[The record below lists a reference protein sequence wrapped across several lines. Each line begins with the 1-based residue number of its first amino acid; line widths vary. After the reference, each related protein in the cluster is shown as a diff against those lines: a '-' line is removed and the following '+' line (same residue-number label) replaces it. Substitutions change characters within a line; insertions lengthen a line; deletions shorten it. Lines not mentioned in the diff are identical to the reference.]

1 MDLDADLDFG
11 GDLLRRDAVGDFAG
25 DLAGLADLGA
35 GDFGTGDFGAG
46 DLGAGDFELDFAAT
60 LGLTGDACF

>member
-1 MDLDADLDFG
+1 MDLDSDLVFWV
-11 GDLLRRDAVGDFAG
+11 DLLRRDVVGDFAG

-35 GDFGTGDFGAG
+35 GDFGAG